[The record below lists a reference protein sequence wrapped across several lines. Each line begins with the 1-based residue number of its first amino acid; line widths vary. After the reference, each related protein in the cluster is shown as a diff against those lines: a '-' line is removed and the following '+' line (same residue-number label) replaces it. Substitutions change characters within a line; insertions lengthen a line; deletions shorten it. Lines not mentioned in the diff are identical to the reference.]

1 MEPQQPSANIPQRS
15 PLPFTGV
22 SMRRRAAF
30 YTQLARMLQAGI
42 GVVRCLTTLAG
53 QGGSRRLARAT
64 SAMARQV
71 QAGDRLSEA
80 FARHPNIFPTNEVRV
95 IEGAEHAGKEPE
107 AMLHT
112 AHLLDRLATA
122 RARVVA
128 GMIYPVACLGV
139 AFIVLPLVVAYFT
152 GWFGGVGHVL
162 RVQLSV
168 LGIAAGVWL
177 GLIVAFRSIPEGSR
191 TRVGVHAFAL
201 GLPLFGKVLR
211 RLAMARFT
219 DTFHSLYVAG
229 VMMPEAL
236 ARAAMAC
243 GNAYI
248 GSRILGVVPAVTRG
262 GSLAAALAQSGVI
275 PVMGVNLI
283 ETGEV
288 AGKLDDQLQRFAE
301 YQREDLEV
309 GIERMTK
316 ILPMAALFLMIIIL
330 AYAVLAAYGAYIS
343 GAMNLVNQ

>member
-1 MEPQQPSANIPQRS
+1 
-15 PLPFTGV
+15 
-22 SMRRRAAF
+22 MRKRAAF
-30 YTQLARMLQAGI
+30 YSQLARMLQAGI
-42 GVVRCLTTLAG
+42 GVGRCLATLAG
-53 QGGSRRLARAT
+53 QGGSYRLARAAQ
-64 SAMARQV
+64 AMARHV
-71 QAGDRLSEA
+71 AAGNPLAEA
-80 FARHPNIFPTNEVRV
+80 FAHHPNIFLANEVRV
-95 IEGAEHAGKEPE
+95 IEGASRAGREPD
-107 AMLHT
+107 AML
-112 AHLLDRLATA
+112 AIARLLDRLATA
-122 RARVVA
+122 RTRVVA

-139 AFIVLPLVVAYFT
+139 AFIVLPLVLAYFT
-152 GWFGGVGHVL
+152 GMFGGVGHVL
-162 RVQLSV
+162 RVQFCV

-177 GLIVAFRSIPEGSR
+177 GLLVAFRSIPEGSR

-201 GLPLFGKVLR
+201 GLPLFGKILR
-211 RLAMARFT
+211 RLAMARFA

-236 ARAAMAC
+236 ARAATAC

-248 GSRILGVVPAVTRG
+248 GSRILGVVPEVTRG
-262 GSLAAALAQSGVI
+262 GSVAAALAQSGVI

-288 AGKLDDQLQRFAE
+288 AGKLEDQLQRFAE
-301 YQREDLEV
+301 YQSEDLEV

-316 ILPMAALFLMIIIL
+316 ILPTAALFLMIIIL